1 MELSSDIVMWL
12 VGQIVVAAAI
22 WGGVRADISNI
33 HSRLDHIEKA
43 ANDAHSRIDNH
54 LERTHAK

>member
-1 MELSSDIVMWL
+1 MELSQDVIQWL
-12 VGQIVVAAAI
+12 VGQVIVAAAI

-54 LERTHAK
+54 LERTHSK